1 MLKQRAAD
9 LEHLRDF
16 VCQQFQMRIAVSYLK
31 ISLVCQEM
39 GDVKF
44 LYRLKFLFS
53 IYHTNLTKYKFVE
66 GSCY

>member
-9 LEHLRDF
+9 LERMRDF
-16 VCQQFQMRIAVSYLK
+16 VCRQFQMRIAVSYLK

-39 GDVKF
+39 GDIKF

-53 IYHTNLTKYKFVE
+53 IYHANLTKYKFVE
-66 GSCY
+66 CSCY